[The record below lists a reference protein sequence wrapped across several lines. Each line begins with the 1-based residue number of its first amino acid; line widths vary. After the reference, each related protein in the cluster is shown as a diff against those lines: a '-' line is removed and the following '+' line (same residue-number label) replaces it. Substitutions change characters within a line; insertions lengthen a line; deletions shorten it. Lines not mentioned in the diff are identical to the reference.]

1 MALFLPSRLW
11 CGFRPVVANV
21 GDDEFFEF
29 VGVDHRRGAQ
39 FEAGEMAFVDEFLE
53 KCHADWL
60 LNPSSYNFGPACP

>member
-1 MALFLPSRLW
+1 
-11 CGFRPVVANV
+11 VVANV